1 VSTATWSPVP
11 PKLATA
17 AASDD
22 QDHAWLL
29 ASPDGGVPG
38 HVTDR
43 DRRRAVLGL
52 SVSGTKTRMQRP
64 AAIQSRY

>member
-22 QDHAWLL
+22 R
-29 ASPDGGVPG
+29 
-38 HVTDR
+38 T
-43 DRRRAVLGL
+43 
-52 SVSGTKTRMQRP
+52 TRHCWRRP
-64 AAIQSRY
+64 AAEYQGMSQSAAAAVPGLSISGTRIRMQGAAAIHSRY